1 MSKTATETAEAPA
14 ENQDGP
20 LLDLTDQSV
29 KAMIKTA
36 KKRGYVTHDELNK
49 VLPSEEYSSEQI
61 EDILAQLSEMGIT
74 VVDNEEDLDSDEARA
89 DGEGEEDAD
98 GKTKAV
104 AKKATTQVAGQ
115 NTTSAQD
122 RTDDPVRMYLREMG
136 SVELLSR
143 EGEIAIAKRIEAGRN
158 AMIRG
163 LCESPLTFEAIMVW
177 REELQEGRV
186 LLRDIIDL
194 DATYGGVRE
203 DATAINNDDEDSEG
217 GEESE
222 AGTSDDAEAR
232 SKPGDE
238 DEESKSDAED
248 GENADG
254 EEDDDDDDG
263 GALSMAAMEGELRD
277 GVMETLDAIASD
289 FDAFRRLQDKLVNLR
304 LTGKDFAKK
313 DRDTYEAVFE
323 RIVENLNSLH
333 LNNARIEALVEQLEA
348 INKRLMG
355 LEGKL
360 LRMAEAHGV
369 PRLDFLK
376 AYQGHELDPEW
387 MSEMGERS
395 KAWARFVE
403 REQTEA
409 TEIRDQIAGLAQESG
424 VPIDDYRRIVATVQ
438 KGAREA
444 AVAKKEMV
452 EANLRLVISIAKKYT
467 NRGLQFLD
475 LIQEGNIGLMKAV
488 DKFEYRRGY
497 KFSTYATWWIR
508 QAITRSIAD
517 QARTIR
523 IPVHMIE
530 TINKIVRTSRQM
542 LHEIGR
548 EPTPEELAEKLSM
561 PLEKVRKVMK
571 IAKEPIS
578 LETPIGDEEDSHL
591 GDFIED
597 KNAVLPIDAAIHS
610 NLRETTTLVL
620 ASLTPREE
628 RVLRMRFGIGMNTDH
643 TLEEVGQQFSVTRE
657 RIRQIEAKALRKL
670 KHPSRSRKLRSFL
683 DS

>member
-1 MSKTATETAEAPA
+1 MSKAAAETAEAPA
-14 ENQDGP
+14 ESQDGP

-29 KAMIKTA
+29 KAMIKAA
-36 KKRGYVTHDELNK
+36 KKRGVVTHDELNK
-49 VLPSEEYSSEQI
+49 VLPSEEFSSEQI
-61 EDILAQLSEMGIT
+61 EDILSQLSEMGIT
-74 VVDNEEDLDSDEARA
+74 VVDSDDDLDGDESPASD
-89 DGEGEEDAD
+89 DDSEDED
-98 GKTKAV
+98 DKPRAV
-104 AKKATTQVAGQ
+104 AKKAETKVAGQ

-177 REELQEGRV
+177 REELQEGQV

-203 DATAINNDDEDSEG
+203 DATATPNEGEAGEKSDDGAEAKTGDQKSGDADKDDDEDSEN
-217 GEESE
+217 ESE
-222 AGTSDDAEAR
+222 NASSDD
-232 SKPGDE
+232 DE
-238 DEESKSDAED
+238 DDE
-248 GENADG
+248 
-254 EEDDDDDDG
+254 DDG
-263 GALSMAAMEGELRD
+263 GALSLAAMEAELRD

-304 LTGKDFAKK
+304 LTGKDFSKK
-313 DRDTYEAVFE
+313 DRDTYELVFE
-323 RIVENLNSLH
+323 RIVANLNSLH

-348 INKRLMG
+348 INKRLTG

-376 AYQGHELDPEW
+376 GYQGHELDPDW
-387 MSEMGERS
+387 LDAMKDRS
-395 KAWARFVE
+395 KAWTRFFE
-403 REQTEA
+403 REAAEA
-409 TEIRDQIAGLAQESG
+409 GEIREQIAALATESG

-438 KGAREA
+438 KGKREA